1 MDEVAQ
7 PKVDPEI
14 LPLSKWWIR
23 SVLIVMLLGFAG
35 LIAITN
41 LSYRNAPPIPALV
54 VDSDGHALFTRAQIW
69 GLTFPQKHFTK
80 SATASRQAWRSD
92 NLASPSRNSIRSK
105 RHPSTLRSPRR

>member
-54 VDSDGHALFTRAQIW
+54 VDSDGHALFTRAQIGSGQAVFLRY
-69 GLTFPQKHFTK
+69 GLM
-80 SATASRQAWRSD
+80 D
-92 NLASPSRNSIRSK
+92 NGSV
-105 RHPSTLRSPRR
+105 